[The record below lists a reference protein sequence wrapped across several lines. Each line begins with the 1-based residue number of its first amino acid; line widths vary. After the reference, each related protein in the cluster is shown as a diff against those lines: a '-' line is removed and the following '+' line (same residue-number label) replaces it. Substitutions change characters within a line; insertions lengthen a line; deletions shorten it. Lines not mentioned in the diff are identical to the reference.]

1 VIDALHD
8 ALRKEQDLER
18 RLIAAKGALVEVAD
32 LVGEQRTHL
41 AERHV
46 DEFSLAELDSELG
59 YKSLVCV
66 LGGGGGAGHTAA
78 ARAAIPQDWDRSG
91 GRCPAVAGG
100 GLHRQPRGQADHRR
114 WRGQQRAGGIGV
126 ETGAGRS
133 ARHTQCL
140 LFRLG
145 LLSSSVGSQAFVA
158 DILGADNIAHRAPT
172 TWAQSTVPSAA

>member
-59 YKSLVCV
+59 YKSRVCV
-66 LGGGGGAGHTAA
+66 LGGGGAGYVYIGAMRTLP
-78 ARAAIPQDWDRSG
+78 IP
-91 GRCPAVAGG
+91 
-100 GLHRQPRGQADHRR
+100 
-114 WRGQQRAGGIGV
+114 V
-126 ETGAGRS
+126 E
-133 ARHTQCL
+133 
-140 LFRLG
+140 
-145 LLSSSVGSQAFVA
+145 
-158 DILGADNIAHRAPT
+158 
-172 TWAQSTVPSAA
+172 